1 MSEENIPQPAS
12 RVAIVTG
19 SGRGIGRIIALKLA
33 EKNVAVVINDVGD
46 PAPAQEVVSRI
57 TTGGGKAM
65 HFMADISKADE
76 VENLISTT
84 VNAWQRVDILV
95 NNAGITR
102 DQLLMRMSEEDWD
115 RVMTINVK
123 GAFLCTRAAIRIMMR
138 QRWGRI
144 INISSVA
151 GIIGNAGQANYSAS
165 KAGLIG
171 LTKTTAREVASRGIT
186 VNAIA
191 PGLIESEMTK
201 KIPETNRAELIRQV
215 PMGYMGTAEDVAGVA
230 AFLASEEARYI
241 TGQVIRVDGGL
252 VMA

>member
-1 MSEENIPQPAS
+1 MSEENVPQPAS

-123 GAFLCTRAAIRIMMR
+123 GAFLCTRAAIRLMMR

-201 KIPETNRAELIRQV
+201 KIPENNRAELIRQV
-215 PMGYMGTAEDVAGVA
+215 PMGYMGTADDVAGVA
-230 AFLASEEARYI
+230 AFLATEEARYI